1 MSIERVELNK
11 ELILTVTSGRSGTR
25 YLAKLLE
32 GVPGVSAHHE
42 PSPNYAL
49 VLRLVQSQP
58 QAAFNYLIQ
67 HKLPAIQQCP
77 TPVYAETSHMTCK
90 GFLEPMILMGLRPAL
105 VILRR
110 PPREVAWSFM
120 MRQCVPARS
129 TYGIRDLLDPRDLNV
144 IPFPN
149 WEITSNYQL
158 CFWYALE
165 MERRQLFYTDMAQK
179 IGLPVVD
186 ITNTELNDWDK
197 FSNLLRTFDLPIT
210 DDVQKHHAQI
220 SATHHNQNSEYLQID
235 PNVEEEERH
244 VWSAVSYFQPI
255 LWDLINLRYKLPQP

>member
-1 MSIERVELNK
+1 MQIQRVELNK
-11 ELILTVTSGRSGTR
+11 KLIFTVTPGRSGTN

-32 GVPGVSAHHE
+32 GVPSVTSEHE
-42 PSPNYAL
+42 PSPAYSM

-58 QAAFNYLIQ
+58 QTAFNFLTQFKI
-67 HKLPAIQQCP
+67 PAIQSCP

-120 MRQCVPARS
+120 ERQCVPARS

-149 WEITSNYQL
+149 WEIASNYQL

-165 MERRQLFYTDMAQK
+165 MERRQLFYTDMAKK
-179 IGLPVVD
+179 IGLPIVD
-186 ITNTELNDWDK
+186 ITNTELNDWEK
-197 FSNLLRTFDLPIT
+197 FSNLLQTFDLPIT
-210 DDVQKHHAQI
+210 EDVQKHHSQI
-220 SATHHNQNSEYLQID
+220 SAQRHNQNSDYLKFD
-235 PNVEEEERH
+235 SSVEEEENH
-244 VWSAVSYFQPI
+244 VWNAVSYFQPI
-255 LWDLINLRYKLPQP
+255 LWDLIHIRYNNLQS